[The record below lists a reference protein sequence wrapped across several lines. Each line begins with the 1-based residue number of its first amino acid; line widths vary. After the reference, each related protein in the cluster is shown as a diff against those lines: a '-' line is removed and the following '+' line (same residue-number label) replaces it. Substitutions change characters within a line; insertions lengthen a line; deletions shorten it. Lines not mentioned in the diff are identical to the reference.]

1 MEKFWI
7 IMLLGTVSAYAQIN
21 GNGDGITTDTQA
33 GIVIREVPIEG
44 SRYMNE
50 IYKQGETI
58 INGTQQTAA
67 LMRYDAL
74 NDAVELLDNNQQPRK
89 LLRRKNIWAI
99 FDGKTYAVLDYKE
112 GNRIKEG
119 YFNPLNIGKI
129 VLLFKPKKMFRQAEK
144 PDNGY
149 DTYDPPAYLDI
160 SEHYIKKGD
169 APAQLIK
176 LNKRNVLKAIGGNT
190 AELKKYVS
198 QNSLNLGKEEDV
210 VRLLDHYN
218 KIDTPSN
225 NGSSGGRSSLG
236 L

>member
-1 MEKFWI
+1 MKNIWI
-7 IMLLGTVSAYAQIN
+7 ILLLGSTTVFAQIN

-50 IYKQGETI
+50 LYKQGETV
-58 INGTQQTAA
+58 INGNQQTAA

-89 LLRRKNIWAI
+89 LLRRKNIWAK

-112 GNRIKEG
+112 GNRVKEG
-119 YFNPLNIGKI
+119 YFNPLNVGKT

-160 SEHYIKKGD
+160 SEYYLKKGD

-190 AELKKYVS
+190 TELKRYVA
-198 QNSLNLGKEEDV
+198 QYHLNLSKEEDV
-210 VRLLDHYN
+210 VRLLDYYN
-218 KIDTPSN
+218 SIVPPAK
-225 NGSSGGRSSLG
+225 NGSAGGGTSLG
-236 L
+236 R